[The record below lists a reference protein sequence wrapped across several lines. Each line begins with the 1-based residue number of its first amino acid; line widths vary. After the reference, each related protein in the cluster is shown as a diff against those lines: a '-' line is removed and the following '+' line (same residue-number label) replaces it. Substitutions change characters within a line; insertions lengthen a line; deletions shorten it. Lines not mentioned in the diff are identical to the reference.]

1 MLFRRRSDDEI
12 GGLHRAIRAQRAEQS
27 NTVHY
32 AAHMSLLPDLTGS
45 FSTPAAGNPTVAMME
60 AAYAHH
66 GIDARYLNCEVAA
79 DDLPDA
85 VRGATAMGWIGFNC
99 SLPHKVAVIAL
110 LDELAES
117 ARLIGA
123 VNCAVRSSGQ
133 WIGENTDGQGFLA
146 SLRTVAEPAGQRALV
161 LGAGGAARAIAVE
174 LALAGASELW
184 VANRNLTKAADIANL
199 VNAETSTACSAIEWG
214 EDLSVPESATLV
226 VNATSL
232 GLPGS
237 GDVQLSF
244 DQAPGSLVVCDV
256 IPNPPDTPFL
266 QRAQRAGATTVDGR
280 GMLLDQAAINI
291 RLWTGVDPDR
301 EVMGRALDQAIA
313 DWAHP

>member
-1 MLFRRRSDDEI
+1 
-12 GGLHRAIRAQRAEQS
+12 
-27 NTVHY
+27 
-32 AAHMSLLPDLTGS
+32 MSLLPALTGS

-60 AAYAHH
+60 AAYEHH

-79 DDLPDA
+79 EHLGDA
-85 VRGATAMGWIGFNC
+85 VRGATAMGWVGFNC
-99 SLPHKVAVIAL
+99 SLPHKVAVIEF
-110 LDELAES
+110 LDELADS

-123 VNCAVRSSGQ
+123 VNCAVRSNGR

-146 SLRTVAEPAGQRALV
+146 SLRSIAAPGGQRALI

-174 LALAGASELW
+174 LGLAGASEIW
-184 VANRNLTKAADIANL
+184 IANRNVTKASDIANL
-199 VNAETSTACSAIEWG
+199 VTSRTSSACSTIEWG
-214 EDLSVPESATLV
+214 TDLTVPESATVV

-237 GDVQLSF
+237 GDVQLGF
-244 DQAPGSLVVCDV
+244 DAIPAGLVVCDV

-266 QRAQRAGATTVDGR
+266 QRARQAGATTVDGR
-280 GMLLDQAAINI
+280 GMLLNQAAINI
-291 RLWTGVDPDR
+291 KLWTGVDPDHD
-301 EVMGRALDQAIA
+301 VMGKALDIAIA

>member
-1 MLFRRRSDDEI
+1 
-12 GGLHRAIRAQRAEQS
+12 
-27 NTVHY
+27 V
-32 AAHMSLLPDLTGS
+32 SLLPALTGS
-45 FSTPAAGNPTVAMME
+45 FSTPAAGNPTVALME

-66 GIDARYLNCEVAA
+66 GIDARYLNCDVAA
-79 DDLPDA
+79 ENLGDA

-110 LDELAES
+110 LDDLAAS

-123 VNCAVRSSGQ
+123 VNCAMRSDGR

-146 SLRTVAEPAGQRALV
+146 SLRTVVEPAGQRALI

-184 VANRNLTKAADIANL
+184 VANRSVPKASEIAEL
-199 VNAETSTACSAIEWG
+199 VNAETSTTCSAVEWRD
-214 EDLSVPESATLV
+214 ELTVPSSASLV

-237 GDVQLSF
+237 GEVHLSF
-244 DQAPGSLVVCDV
+244 EAAPSGLVVCDV

-266 QRAQRAGATTVDGR
+266 KRAAQAGATTLDGR
-280 GMLLDQAAINI
+280 GMLLNQAAINI
-291 RLWTGVDPDR
+291 ELWTGVDPDR
-301 EVMGRALDQAIA
+301 EVMGAALDQAIA

>member
-1 MLFRRRSDDEI
+1 
-12 GGLHRAIRAQRAEQS
+12 
-27 NTVHY
+27 
-32 AAHMSLLPDLTGS
+32 MSLLPALTGS

-60 AAYAHH
+60 AAYEHH

-79 DDLPDA
+79 EHLGDA
-85 VRGATAMGWIGFNC
+85 VRGATAMGWVGFNC
-99 SLPHKVAVIAL
+99 SLPHKVAVIEF
-110 LDELAES
+110 LDELADS

-123 VNCAVRSSGQ
+123 VNCAVRSNGR

-146 SLRTVAEPAGQRALV
+146 SLRSIAAPGEQRALI

-174 LALAGASELW
+174 LGLAGASEIW
-184 VANRNLTKAADIANL
+184 IANRNVTKASDIANL
-199 VNAETSTACSAIEWG
+199 VMSQTSSACSAIEWG
-214 EDLSVPESATLV
+214 TDLTVPESATVV

-237 GDVQLSF
+237 GDVQL
-244 DQAPGSLVVCDV
+244 GSDAIPAGLVVCDV

-266 QRAQRAGATTVDGR
+266 QRARQAGATTVDGR
-280 GMLLDQAAINI
+280 GMLLNQAAINI
-291 RLWTGVDPDR
+291 KLWTGVDPDHD
-301 EVMGRALDQAIA
+301 VMGKALDIAIA